1 MVQHGA
7 NAMAKKADGSQRSV
21 RSTVS
26 IPEDQYI
33 QLQRIAEKKRVSL
46 AWVVREAIEQYLIA
60 ESPLFHQG
68 R

>member
-1 MVQHGA
+1 
-7 NAMAKKADGSQRSV
+7 MAKKPEDAVKSV

-26 IPEDQYI
+26 IPADQHEE
-33 QLQRIAEKKRVSL
+33 LQRIADRKKVSL
-46 AWVVREAIEQYLIA
+46 AWVVRDAIEQYLAA

>member
-1 MVQHGA
+1 
-7 NAMAKKADGSQRSV
+7 MAKKADGSQRSV